1 MPDDFQLTFGSA
13 PPKKRPE
20 PSVAEEFDRDIE
32 YELDA
37 RDAPPEIEAEE
48 IRVEPDVNETWY
60 EHYAQTTTRYTVR
73 DLLLATT
80 LIAVACVPLRWLPLP
95 LAAAV
100 LGFLVIFGI
109 VVSASD
115 SAPAN
120 RIFHVVFWA
129 VIALYAIVSLWAM
142 MLGDGG

>member
-1 MPDDFQLTFGSA
+1 
-13 PPKKRPE
+13 
-20 PSVAEEFDRDIE
+20 
-32 YELDA
+32 
-37 RDAPPEIEAEE
+37 
-48 IRVEPDVNETWY
+48 
-60 EHYAQTTTRYTVR
+60 
-73 DLLLATT
+73 
-80 LIAVACVPLRWLPLP
+80 
-95 LAAAV
+95 V